1 MSRLLG
7 FSGLKKL
14 AQRIEPKKWNLI
26 FKPEQ
31 GVFEIY
37 SATSPEDKKVVVS
50 WMGFCGLEDAKNVS
64 QLIAAADRETV
75 IKMAERIEIQAS
87 EIVRLEHMIATLKA
101 GRENV
106 SHPYPPTIPMAYL
119 YEVKIGNDWFEKIT
133 AAPPLQTDET
143 RNVQPLYTANA
154 LTQTK

>member
-31 GVFEIY
+31 GIFEIY

-50 WMGFCGLEDAKNVS
+50 WMGFCGLDNAKDVS
-64 QLIAAADRETV
+64 QFIASADPETV

-87 EIVRLEHMIATLKA
+87 EIVRLRSHIAML
-101 GRENV
+101 
-106 SHPYPPTIPMAYL
+106 
-119 YEVKIGNDWFEKIT
+119 EKGGK
-133 AAPPLQTDET
+133 E
-143 RNVQPLYTANA
+143 
-154 LTQTK
+154 